1 MWEKILIYAAILIFL
16 YIFVKL
22 SQLKIN
28 NKPVLPLYLR
38 ILISLFFPI
47 IFVIILLLSS
57 IIFSFLLLIILFIV
71 FLYFVSKF
79 KRKSFIKFKKIK
91 IK

>member
-28 NKPVLPLYLR
+28 NKPVFPLYLR

-47 IFVIILLLSS
+47 LFVIALLLSS
-57 IIFSFLLLIILFIV
+57 IILSFLLLVILFIA
-71 FLYFVSKF
+71 FLYFISKF
-79 KRKSFIKFKKIK
+79 RRKSFIKFKKIK